1 MQKLGDMSKV
11 TDIERGRNR
20 VKCRGLGSR
29 VWALGELVQEHCSQA
44 PTLQTLHLWVW
55 VLSRVSD
62 LRSWDP
68 VL

>member
-1 MQKLGDMSKV
+1 MEKLGDMSKV
-11 TDIERGRNR
+11 TAIERGGNG
-20 VKCRGLGSR
+20 VKCRRLGSR